1 MLKENKR
8 INIIKEE
15 YLKEEYDKEEIIKAV
30 QKLSKYTGE
39 KQAEEFIESIKNDEF
54 DTVIK
59 DLIEKYYDRVYKTK
73 NKIIE
78 KVFYNENEKKCAS
91 EIIKYFIGGE

>member
-1 MLKENKR
+1 MARL
-8 INIIKEE
+8 IIIKEE

-39 KQAEEFIESIKNDEF
+39 KQAEEFIENIKNDEF

-78 KVFYNENEKKCAS
+78 KVFYNENKTD
-91 EIIKYFIGGE
+91 